1 MNPNVSVSQARIDA
15 LCRDNSLAAEH
26 RENSREQLMKQK
38 LGTVI
43 ESDIL
48 RRAKRQVAD
57 EDRPLSDP
65 IQDALDRYLMA
76 ETPTPDRRDAAYSLF
91 CEQPMRI
98 TPEQF
103 RDVLQADSWDT

>member
-1 MNPNVSVSQARIDA
+1 
-15 LCRDNSLAAEH
+15 
-26 RENSREQLMKQK
+26 MKQK

-48 RRAKRQVAD
+48 RRAKRQAAD
-57 EDRPLSDP
+57 EDRPLSDL
-65 IQDALDRYLMA
+65 IQDALDRYLMTG
-76 ETPTPDRRDAAYSLF
+76 TPTPGRCDAAYSLF

-103 RDVLQADSWDT
+103 REVLHADACDT

>member
-1 MNPNVSVSQARIDA
+1 
-15 LCRDNSLAAEH
+15 
-26 RENSREQLMKQK
+26 MKQK

-48 RRAKRQVAD
+48 RRAKRQAAD
-57 EDRPLSDP
+57 EDRPLSDL
-65 IQDALDRYLMA
+65 IQDALDHYLTA
-76 ETPTPDRRDAAYSLF
+76 GTLTPGRRDEAYSLF

-103 RDVLQADSWDT
+103 REVLHADAWDT

>member
-1 MNPNVSVSQARIDA
+1 
-15 LCRDNSLAAEH
+15 
-26 RENSREQLMKQK
+26 MKQK

-48 RRAKRQVAD
+48 RRAKRQAAD
-57 EDRPLSDP
+57 EERPLSDL
-65 IQDALDRYLMA
+65 IQDALDRYLMTG
-76 ETPTPDRRDAAYSLF
+76 TPTPERRDAAYSLF

-103 RDVLQADSWDT
+103 RNVLQADPWDT